1 MHYDFFINEFILHQD
16 KFRKD
21 INDINEKLILYRKK
35 ENGMNI

>member
-1 MHYDFFINEFILHQD
+1 MHYDFLLMNLY